1 VSAPL
6 EIIQKEVGLLQNF
19 CEVIGC
25 PESGRAALVDPAF
38 EVDVLMRVVRER
50 GWTVDAILLTHTH
63 DDHIAGLDE
72 AFELTGGATVYCHP
86 AEVEVAS
93 KLASK
98 VVAVEDE
105 GLVAIGSGR
114 AQAIYTPG
122 HTPGCVCWFLPESPA
137 VITGDVLFVG
147 SCGGVGYAGS
157 DVRAA
162 FNSLQRRLGSL
173 PGESRVYP
181 GHDYGKSPT
190 SSLEWEFANN
200 PALMADTLES
210 FCSYKKVPVPG

>member
-1 VSAPL
+1 MNDRL
-6 EIIQKEVGLLQNF
+6 RLILLIS
-19 CEVIGC
+19 VMSLVYAA
-25 PESGRAALVDPAF
+25 SGGVAVVVLYETAVEEQRAR
-38 EVDVLMRVVRER
+38 M
-50 GWTVDAILLTHTH
+50 VDAVRVQARMI
-63 DDHIAGLDE
+63 E
-72 AFELTGGATVYCHP
+72 AVARHVPQGDP